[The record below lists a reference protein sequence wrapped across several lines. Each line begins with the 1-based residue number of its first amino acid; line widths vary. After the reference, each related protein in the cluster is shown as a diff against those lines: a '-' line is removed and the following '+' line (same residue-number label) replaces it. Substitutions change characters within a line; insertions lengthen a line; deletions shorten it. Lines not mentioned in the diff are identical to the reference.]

1 METHIWMESPQIRC
15 EQDFPQRV
23 GGNARDRRVGRR
35 KEWFSVPNAEKNSQ
49 RY

>member
-1 METHIWMESPQIRC
+1 METQI
-15 EQDFPQRV
+15 PQRV

-49 RY
+49 WY